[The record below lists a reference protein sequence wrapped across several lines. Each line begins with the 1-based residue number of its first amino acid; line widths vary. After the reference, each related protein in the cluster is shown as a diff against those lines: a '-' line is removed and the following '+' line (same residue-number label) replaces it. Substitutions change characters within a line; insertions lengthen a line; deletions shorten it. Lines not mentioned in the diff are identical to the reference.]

1 MRNEGRR
8 LLPLLT
14 QPLTGGR
21 QSMTCKYR
29 CADQCAQPTPNTSDN
44 AYFGDVVADGPTARL
59 ATSSPTFA
67 PQVSKVFAPRHVLTT
82 EQLRPAQGTA

>member
-44 AYFGDVVADGPTARL
+44 AYFGDVVADGAGLDHTGASGKGTTSSAGSSDGL
-59 ATSSPTFA
+59 ATA
-67 PQVSKVFAPRHVLTT
+67 
-82 EQLRPAQGTA
+82 G